1 MNTLAYYKNQIHD
14 IKTLK
19 RVWIL
24 IQVSPK
30 KGSSEENEL
39 DMLMQDASWQ
49 NQIILQWLSKSPT
62 AVPIDREMGSLL
74 EDKIG
79 GKAGIRYLRDNTP
92 ITENV
97 LNGLGIGRDFTASDV
112 ENIIEMSNAENRELL
127 DTIGKKL
134 ADTQVMD
141 EHFV

>member
-1 MNTLAYYKNQIHD
+1 M
-14 IKTLK
+14 
-19 RVWIL
+19 

-97 LNGLGIGRDFTASDV
+97 LNGLCLDRDFTSSDV
-112 ENIIEMSNAENRELL
+112 ENIL
-127 DTIGKKL
+127 T
-134 ADTQVMD
+134 
-141 EHFV
+141 